1 MTTSNKKLI
10 EELKKYNSELD
21 GHVSSS
27 GIDINLM
34 TRTLKNNSSA
44 DQNEEFIHLF
54 SQNLL
59 DLRTE
64 VSLLRKNLSTD
75 IEGMVMK
82 VVSNQQ
88 NQFSEKMNNLFLQT
102 TLDMK
107 TFLNDT
113 VIKFGDE
120 ITQIKK
126 TYNEMVIQNSN
137 ISSEMLKLK
146 DVVSGLQKEI
156 HAQDIT
162 ATQIDT
168 NRKLDEIE
176 NVLQLNSHLLNDN
189 KHQIS
194 DVHSNVTDSFSK
206 LFDISHRHLTISTD
220 SAITNRLVDIQNL
233 LNLNTKSVSQVSNRI
248 LEISNAKPTQINID
262 TDNLKQSQISTNKK
276 LDDIEHMLEQNTN
289 LLNKNKFDLSTVSN
303 SVSQV
308 SNKIFEIS
316 SKNSS
321 KLDLETQNLKKSQ
334 ISTNS
339 KLEEIE
345 QMLEQNANIL
355 NKNNSSIKNV
365 SKSVSKL
372 NNVNTQ
378 TNPDNIKNA
387 KIPKIPKA
395 PSNLKNSS
403 KSNKTQKTGSVEVIM
418 PESDT
423 LYNSNSPIPNKILDI
438 DSRLNK
444 LKNLR

>member
-1 MTTSNKKLI
+1 MVTSNKKLI

-27 GIDINLM
+27 GVDIDLM
-34 TRTLKNNSSA
+34 TRTLKKNSSVE
-44 DQNEEFIHLF
+44 QNEEFIHLF

-82 VVSNQQ
+82 VVSDQQ

-107 TFLNDT
+107 SFLNDT

-156 HAQDIT
+156 HSQDIT
-162 ATQIDT
+162 ASQIDT

-194 DVHSNVTDSFSK
+194 DIDSNVSDSFSK
-206 LFDISHRHLTISTD
+206 LFDISHKHLSLSAD
-220 SAITNRLVDIQNL
+220 SAITNRLMEIQNL
-233 LNLNTKSVSQVSNRI
+233 LNVNTKSVSQVSNKI
-248 LEISNAKPTQINID
+248 LEISNNKPTQPNVD
-262 TDNLKQSQISTNKK
+262 TQILKQSQQTTNRK
-276 LDDIEHMLEQNTN
+276 LDEIEQMLELNSN
-289 LLNKNKFDLSTVSN
+289 ILNKNKNDISSVSK

-316 SKNSS
+316 KNNTTKVNVSNKTMKGSQNS
-321 KLDLETQNLKKSQ
+321 KLDK
-334 ISTNS
+334 
-339 KLEEIE
+339 IE
-345 QMLEQNANIL
+345 QMLEDNETIL
-355 NKNNSSIKNV
+355 NKNKNDISNV
-365 SKSVSKL
+365 SKKVSKL
-372 NNVNTQ
+372 TKLNNKKVSQKST
-378 TNPDNIKNA
+378 KNN
-387 KIPKIPKA
+387 IPKVPKA
-395 PSNLKNSS
+395 PSNINQSP
-403 KSNKTQKTGSVEVIM
+403 KSNDNKVVGSIEVIM
-418 PESDT
+418 PDVD
-423 LYNSNSPIPNKILDI
+423 PISEANDQISNKILDI

-444 LKNLR
+444 LKNLK